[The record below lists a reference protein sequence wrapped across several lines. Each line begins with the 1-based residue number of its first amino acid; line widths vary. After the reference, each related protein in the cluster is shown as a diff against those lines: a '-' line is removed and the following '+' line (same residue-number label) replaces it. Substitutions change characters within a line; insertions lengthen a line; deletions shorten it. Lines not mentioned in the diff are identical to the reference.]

1 MLTGIYIG
9 LDNLS
14 LNNYFHS
21 LGKDIYNIL
30 DPNYYW
36 SGTSQSFQYNNSSYK
51 LVSKDDQDHIT
62 QLMGSINI
70 EIDIPNAKWK
80 YKYTNGF
87 NAIEK
92 IDEPLYISQLPP
104 HARKFLRLIEFLFTH
119 KGSII
124 KYPEIGIHS
133 AYFPLLHPLLQ
144 DNCYLVYINHPD
156 IMDMFT
162 TELDKVYVVENSGIK
177 LISQEYVKPKLNEEW
192 ELGDLFRVG
201 DPSVGGWPF

>member
-14 LNNYFHS
+14 LNEYLKS
-21 LGKDIYNIL
+21 LGKDIYDVL

-36 SGTSQSFQYNNSSYK
+36 SGISQSFQYNNSSYK
-51 LVSKDDQDHIT
+51 LVSKDDQDYIT

-92 IDEPLYISQLPP
+92 IDEPQYISQLPP
-104 HARKFLRLIEFLFTH
+104 HAKKFLRLIEFLLSH
-119 KGSII
+119 LGSII
-124 KYPEIGIHS
+124 KYPEVGIHS
-133 AYFPLLHPLLQ
+133 AYYPLLYHLLQ
-144 DNCYLVYINHPD
+144 ANCHTVYINHPD
-156 IMDMFT
+156 LMDMFT
-162 TELDKVYVVENSGIK
+162 SELDKVYVVENSGIK